1 MSVAAMIIEPKD
13 RDFYVPVAS
22 EAFFCKCWIP
32 ASIELK
38 LQYIPLFQSGV
49 DIQKEDLPLLFQEL
63 SQLMKWSKQN
73 LSKEDGLHLCSRVEL
88 LKTKLTE
95 AFSEEGVIVF
105 IG

>member
-1 MSVAAMIIEPKD
+1 MSVAAFIIEPQD

-49 DIQKEDLPLLFQEL
+49 DIQKDDLPRLFQEL
-63 SQLMKWSKQN
+63 SQLMNWSKQN
-73 LSKEDGLHLCSRVEL
+73 LSKEDDVHLCSRAEL
-88 LKTKLTE
+88 LKTKLTK
-95 AFSEEGVIVF
+95 AFTEEGVIVF